1 MKLIQSEPTIIR
13 IRTNN
18 KQESFVHGCDDSK
31 KYSVNV
37 TEDKLNESKNA
48 LDKYYMGDVDQ
59 ETQKRISIITR
70 SCDLYRGLVTDLAR
84 EKDYQNVTNAWTKF
98 YELYTLVSDIINIPV
113 IPQTTSGL
121 RIFCNAELPG
131 ASICALNHYMKS
143 HRIRYA
149 WKASSFM
156 PDNTGTQLGDQYG
169 LLRGN
174 PENWL
179 IHDANEFNGDMT
191 DLNMIKKCAEKCLSA
206 FPLGVN
212 VYTHDAGIDVTRDFG
227 PWKAYIDQE
236 RANMK
241 LHLGCALA
249 GLMTMSAGA
258 TFIAK
263 QYTCFEGT
271 SRFLIDKYATLFDKF
286 YLIKPM
292 TSRPYNSEIYL
303 VGIGYMGNTE
313 EASLRIINELSD
325 MMTKSEM
332 EIIAM
337 HKDTYVDNTDDIMVA
352 TQCIFGRQ
360 IAYLNELIEY
370 IENNGIAVLP
380 SDLSSTWRART
391 KIRPIDKRSFLKQ
404 VYTKKYRK

>member
-13 IRTNN
+13 IRTAAT
-18 KQESFVHGCDDSK
+18 QEPFIYGCSDMQ
-31 KYSVNV
+31 KYLSDV
-37 TEDKLNESKNA
+37 TEDRLNESKNA
-48 LDKYYMGDVDQ
+48 LDKYFMGNVSQ
-59 ETQKRISIITR
+59 ETQKKVSIITR

-84 EKDYQNVTNAWTKF
+84 DGGYQNVTNAWTKF
-98 YELYTLVSDIINIPV
+98 YELYALIGDIIGQQFI
-113 IPQTTSGL
+113 TKSAGGL

-143 HRIRYA
+143 HRIKYA

-169 LLRGN
+169 LWKGN
-174 PENWL
+174 PSNWL
-179 IHDANEFNGDMT
+179 IHDANEYNGDMT
-191 DLNMIKKCAEKCLSA
+191 NLVMIKKCAEKCLSE
-206 FPLGVN
+206 FPAGVN
-212 VYTHDAGIDVTRDFG
+212 IYTHDAGIDVTRDFG

-249 GLMTMSAGA
+249 GLMTMGKGA
-258 TFIAK
+258 RFIAK

-303 VGIGYMGNTE
+303 VGIGYKGRADET
-313 EASLRIINELSD
+313 SLKVIQELSD

-332 EIIAM
+332 EIISMYHDYSDMTA
-337 HKDTYVDNTDDIMVA
+337 DIGNA
-352 TQCIFGRQ
+352 TKCIFGRQ
-360 IAYLNELIEY
+360 IAYLDELVSY
-370 IENNGIAVLP
+370 IDGGELAKVP
-380 SDLSSTWRART
+380 SDLSSIWQKRT
-391 KIRPIDKRSFLKQ
+391 GIKPIDKRSFLKQ
-404 VYTKKYRK
+404 VLSGKSRR